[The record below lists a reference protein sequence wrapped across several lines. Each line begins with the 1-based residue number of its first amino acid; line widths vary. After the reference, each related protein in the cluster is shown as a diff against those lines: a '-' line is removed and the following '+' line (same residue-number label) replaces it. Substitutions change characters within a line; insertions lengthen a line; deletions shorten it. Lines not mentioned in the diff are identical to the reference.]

1 MKLGRSFWE
10 HVREWW
16 KWWRFCA
23 IFATGGGDEALIDN
37 PMLGYATGSGKTGGS
52 SLGRKSASYEIGE
65 RNVRKGKF
73 VTMLERR
80 TMEQG
85 IGKVEIQKADVSIF

>member
-23 IFATGGGDEALIDN
+23 IFATGGGDDALIDN

-52 SLGRKSASYEIGE
+52 SLG
-65 RNVRKGKF
+65 
-73 VTMLERR
+73 
-80 TMEQG
+80 
-85 IGKVEIQKADVSIF
+85 